1 MFPLPVVLVSVD
13 DRLLP
18 DLRGE
23 LGMAG
28 ASIEFEFSRPGAAI
42 EGMRFSRKQ
51 TRLLVFH
58 WRSPADSPI
67 LKRLSATFSGWPI
80 LALLDQP
87 EDPLDLVCVNR
98 AGASQV
104 VPLPWESGDL
114 QDALKQSVRQHAGSS
129 QDHHVIAVSGAAGGS
144 GTTMVAINIAAEIA
158 SQLGRET
165 ILAEFNL
172 RMGSLVSYLDAKP
185 RFTLPD
191 LIRQIDR
198 VDDYLVKKTLVSV
211 ADRLR
216 ILAGPSEVHSS
227 STVDPRD
234 LLHIVDCL
242 KILSEI
248 VVLDLPCTFQEV
260 EFEVL
265 SSADH
270 IVLVGLQNVPSV
282 RSLKLIRETL
292 SPEHVALSLWIV
304 INRYDPN
311 LPGFKAEEIKQLL
324 DVPRVLTIADDLAAV
339 NRSINQARTL
349 RQVASNSVVLA
360 DIGSLIFELLGEY
373 PIKPEANSQ
382 RMFSRFFNRQKK

>member
-1 MFPLPVVLVSVD
+1 MAAAAI
-13 DRLLP
+13 
-18 DLRGE
+18 DL
-23 LGMAG
+23 
-28 ASIEFEFSRPGAAI
+28 EFSRPVAAI
-42 EGMRFSRKQ
+42 EGMRFSKKQ
-51 TRLLVFH
+51 TRLLIFH
-58 WRSPADSPI
+58 WRSPADTPI
-67 LKRLSATFSGWPI
+67 LKRLITTFSGWPL

-87 EDPLDLVCVNR
+87 EDPLDLLCVNR

-104 VPLPWESGDL
+104 VLLPWDSGDL
-114 QDALKQSVRQHAGSS
+114 QDALKQSVRQYMGNS
-129 QDHHVIAVSGAAGGS
+129 QERHVIAISGASGGA
-144 GTTMVAINIAAEIA
+144 GTTMVAINTAAEIA
-158 SQLGRET
+158 GQLGRET

-172 RMGSLVSYLDAKP
+172 RMGALVSYLDAKP

-227 STVDPRD
+227 LAVDPRD

-242 KILSEI
+242 KMLSEV

-265 SSADH
+265 SSADQ

-282 RSLKLIRETL
+282 RSLKVLRETL
-292 SPEHVALSLWIV
+292 SADHVAMSLWIV
-304 INRYDPN
+304 INRYNPN
-311 LPGFKAEEIKQLL
+311 LTGFRAEEIKQLL

-360 DIGSLIFELLGEY
+360 DIGALIFELLGEY
-373 PIKPEANSQ
+373 PIKPDTNHRSS
-382 RMFSRFFNRQKK
+382 FSRFFSRQKR